1 MITINPLEPYYR
13 LDDDNYQKGPLDALF
28 VLQWV
33 ALLFVLREYTIR
45 WLLRPLGE
53 KMIPEQ
59 SSKKERNKNV
69 VRFTEQSW
77 SCLYYI
83 FFWSWGMTL
92 VLNSSFSPMN
102 NEWTKYFWTQYP
114 HLTMTKINKIYYLTQ
129 AAFWVQQL
137 FVLNIEKRRKDHW
150 RTFLYHLKCPL
161 KTLQKCSHII
171 VSLYH

>member
-13 LDDDNYQKGPLDALF
+13 IDEGKYAKGPLDAVF

-33 ALLFVLREYTIR
+33 AILLVLREYTIR
-45 WLLRPLGE
+45 WLLRPLGDRLVST
-53 KMIPEQ
+53 KT
-59 SSKKERNKNV
+59 SHKERNKNI

-83 FFWSWGMTL
+83 FFWSWGMSL
-92 VLNSSFSPMN
+92 VLDSPFSPAN
-102 NEWTKYFWTQYP
+102 QDWTKHFWLHYP
-114 HLTMTKINKIYYLTQ
+114 HLYMSRLNKLYYLTQ

-150 RTFLYHLKCPL
+150 RE
-161 KTLQKCSHII
+161 
-171 VSLYH
+171 